1 MSNRFSRGSRWTQSD
16 IDKAKKKKL
25 PDQMSVAQYQKATTP
40 KILETDIQQKLIEQL
55 GRIPYRGRF
64 LVDYFYAVPNGG
76 YRAKRTAAVL
86 QAEGVKRGVP
96 DLHCFIAKAPY
107 HSLYIEM
114 KTETGDL
121 TDSQEIVIPMLREQ
135 GHKVVI
141 CRSVNSALT
150 EIFKYLGV
158 SA

>member
-16 IDKAKKKKL
+16 IDKAKKKQLPGQMNVTQFKKVAEKKL
-25 PDQMSVAQYQKATTP
+25 Q
-40 KILETDIQQKLIEQL
+40 ETDIQKKLIEVL
-55 GRIPYRGRF
+55 ASTPYQGRF
-64 LVDYFYAVPNGG
+64 LVDFFYAVPNGG
-76 YRAKRTAAVL
+76 YRTKKTGKNL
-86 QAEGVKRGVP
+86 KAEGLKPGIP
-96 DLHCFIAKAPY
+96 DIHCFIAKAPY

-150 EIFKYLGV
+150 EIFKYLGI